1 MKIKKAIARAENPI
15 QGNTRIEREQIEQAH
30 LLQNKIL
37 EGGMHV
43 NKLNKSSKPEMAQ
56 FQKEQLLAR
65 ID

>member
-43 NKLNKSSKPEMAQ
+43 NKLNKSSKPEMA
-56 FQKEQLLAR
+56 
-65 ID
+65 